1 MSHIFQ
7 SGLAADLQSMIDY
20 KVSIG
25 YSENTY
31 LQNSISL
38 DRYCMKH
45 FPEISLLTQEMVTGW
60 LERRPKESPTAFHV
74 RVGYIRGFGKYLKNA
89 GKEAYVVPEKFTSS
103 KTRFIPYIFTDDE
116 LSALFHT
123 IDTYPY
129 NAGDELQPYL
139 FSTIFRMIYTCGLR
153 PNEGRT
159 LRRNAV
165 NLKTGEILITETKCH
180 KERIVIMSDDMKELA
195 VSYARLRDA
204 AYPDSPYF
212 FPDKNGSVY
221 SAAWL
226 QKRFK
231 GFFETANPDIDSAML
246 PAVRVYD
253 LRHRFASAVL
263 NRWLDNGENLFNRL
277 PYLRTYMGHKDL
289 SATVYYIHLLP
300 ENLIKSA
307 GIDWQSLRQMMPEV
321 ELWDE

>member
-1 MSHIFQ
+1 MSYIFQ

-38 DRYCMKH
+38 DRYCMKY

-74 RVGYIRGFGKYLKNA
+74 RVCYIRGFGKYLKNV

-116 LSALFHT
+116 LSALFHA

-129 NAGDELQPYL
+129 DAGDELQPYL

-159 LRRNAV
+159 LRRDAV
-165 NLKTGEILITETKCH
+165 NLKTGELLITETKCH

-195 VSYARLRDA
+195 VSYVKLRDA

-212 FPDKNGSVY
+212 FPNKTAMCILPPGYRKDLRDFLSLPIPMLIVPCFRQSVY
-221 SAAWL
+221 
-226 QKRFK
+226 
-231 GFFETANPDIDSAML
+231 TI
-246 PAVRVYD
+246 
-253 LRHRFASAVL
+253 
-263 NRWLDNGENLFNRL
+263 
-277 PYLRTYMGHKDL
+277 
-289 SATVYYIHLLP
+289 
-300 ENLIKSA
+300 
-307 GIDWQSLRQMMPEV
+307 
-321 ELWDE
+321 